1 MTKIR
6 KNGSVIADWINYH
19 GPNSSGFC
27 QAVITLVAGD
37 YMDVVVYQ
45 NRGTT
50 SALNPAAAN
59 TYFLGYRLTTW
70 QVN

>member
-6 KNGSVIADWINYH
+6 KNGSAIADWINYH

-50 SALNPAAAN
+50 SALNPGNAA
-59 TYFLGYRLTTW
+59 TYFLGYRLTT
-70 QVN
+70 